1 VRVQLIRA
9 GAGQFQAQELELADG
24 ATVADAL
31 AATALPR
38 EGLAGYAVYGERVGP
53 EAVLAE
59 ATGWNCSSRCWP
71 TPRTA
76 AAVAPRCRRRVRG
89 RAEGGWKAGRPTRR
103 SLPSGPGPQAPLRKR
118 GAGQAR

>member
-53 EAVLAE
+53 EAVLAVGDRLE
-59 ATGWNCSSRCWP
+59 LLEPLLADPKDS
-71 TPRTA
+71 
-76 AAVAPRCRRRVRG
+76 RRR
-89 RAEGGWKAGRPTRR
+89 RAQVQAARTRPR
-103 SLPSGPGPQAPLRKR
+103 
-118 GAGQAR
+118 